1 MLAPAAARVV
11 ERLSGPT
18 LLALRGAI
26 LALSVQPRP
35 RDTRKLT
42 GHDLYRLRI
51 RVDGVGWR
59 IVYQVRDAERVVL
72 MARVARR
79 DEGTYQRL

>member
-1 MLAPAAARVV
+1 MLAPAAARAV
-11 ERLSGPT
+11 ERVGGLT

-26 LALSVQPRP
+26 LALSADPHPRG
-35 RDTRKLT
+35 TRKLV

-51 RVDGVGWR
+51 RVAGVGWR

-72 MARVARR
+72 ITRVARR